1 MLLRLLACL
10 MIVLLPVRAIAAECL
25 AIASNQTGPVIMP
38 AALAQGE
45 VRIEY
50 LGHSTF
56 LIESPGGIRIAT
68 DYAGYAGGIVPDAVT
83 MNRAHSSH
91 YTSTPD
97 PRIQHVLRGWSE
109 DGSPA
114 VIDVVV
120 GDVRIRNVTT
130 DIRGGE
136 FGRRPDGNSI
146 FVFEIGDLCIGHLG
160 HLHHELSPAHQGM
173 IGRLDVVMVPVDG
186 GYTMAQVNMI
196 GVLKELRAQVVLPMH
211 FFTLENLNRFL
222 SGIGEHFRV
231 NRLFKREVVLSAA
244 TLPEMPEVMVLG
256 E

>member
-1 MLLRLLACL
+1 MLLRLLAFL
-10 MIVLLPVRAIAAECL
+10 MIVALPARALAAECL
-25 AIASNQTGPVIMP
+25 AIASNDTGPVIVP
-38 AALAQGE
+38 AALVEGE

-68 DYAGYAGGIVPDAVT
+68 DYSGYAGGIVPDVVT

-91 YTSTPD
+91 YTSDPD

-136 FGRRPDGNSI
+136 YGSRPDGNSI

-211 FFTLENLNRFL
+211 FFTLANLNRFL

-231 NRLFKREVVLSAA
+231 NRVFKPDIVLSAT
-244 TLPEMPEVMVLG
+244 TLPDMPEVMVL
-256 E
+256 EE